1 MRRLLFASFMALSAF
16 GVIAC
21 TANRSERS
29 EIDRAVKSM
38 DQGNYPQAKEEI
50 QAQLNNHPGDP
61 KLMVL
66 LAEADLGLA
75 GIQLLD
81 FLQTVSEGQAVST
94 DLDLLT
100 MPPCDS
106 GKLEKLKEADIRC
119 IMLRVIQHLPDPDD
133 PNFSEARDLLEKAYP
148 DAKVAPLEVNFL
160 SSIVDLGSALG
171 RAKILLQKTA
181 WFRDNQVKTMDRE
194 NFHFAVHHLKNEL
207 QELTDG
213 FKRARYSYAKISHFV
228 VSMDGKPVIKIGNK
242 ELASMG
248 EDIDLPTILR
258 FAKDVV
264 VSYRDN
270 IDGQLNISLSESLSK
285 MAPATM
291 AVFGQRL
298 DPDFLPGVFY
308 DNMLSPSVAFEQAIN
323 DIFDEAQDTNS
334 RCMNSS
340 CSAWPGNIRRHSCS
354 ISKGGLA
361 SWSEE
366 YRSSRIT
373 LLGYPDAVAG
383 AQENHGRLGN
393 LDPSEHER

>member
-29 EIDRAVKSM
+29 ETDRAMKSM
-38 DQGNYPQAKEEI
+38 DQGNYSQAKQEI
-50 QAQLNNHPGDP
+50 QAQLDSHPGDP

-94 DLDLLT
+94 DLDLIT

-133 PNFSEARDLLEKAYP
+133 PNFSEARDLLERAYP

-181 WFRDNQVKTMDRE
+181 WFRDNQVKSMDRE

-242 ELASMG
+242 ELAFG
-248 EDIDLPTILR
+248 EDIDLPDHSPVRERRRGEL
-258 FAKDVV
+258 
-264 VSYRDN
+264 SGQYRRSAEYFPVGVAEQNGARD
-270 IDGQLNISLSESLSK
+270 DGG
-285 MAPATM
+285 
-291 AVFGQRL
+291 F
-298 DPDFLPGVFY
+298 
-308 DNMLSPSVAFEQAIN
+308 
-323 DIFDEAQDTNS
+323 
-334 RCMNSS
+334 
-340 CSAWPGNIRRHSCS
+340 
-354 ISKGGLA
+354 
-361 SWSEE
+361 
-366 YRSSRIT
+366 
-373 LLGYPDAVAG
+373 
-383 AQENHGRLGN
+383 
-393 LDPSEHER
+393 